1 MTIGAISAY
10 CRAHLDL
17 AQAILTDQAYSYYS
31 LPLCVIDAV
40 FSIGVRYSSTEATV
54 RRFCDYFH
62 LQLSRAAQVP
72 AREEQLSIAEFLRIN
87 REYGTE
93 RMADE
98 IYRNRQRTSTKGGI
112 LKAEAAALFAQA
124 LADYGVDHFQDAS
137 NIQENFEFEAA
148 IKEIP
153 GQHSGVSLRYFYM
166 LAGDTN
172 FIKPDR
178 MVKRFLYS
186 ATGEQLSDD
195 ECQRV
200 LAETCAMLAKDY
212 PNLTPRSL
220 DNLIWKYQ
228 RNAGRD

>member
-1 MTIGAISAY
+1 MTIDAIIAF

-17 AQAILTDQAYSYYS
+17 AQAVLTDQAYYYYS

-54 RRFCDYFH
+54 LRFCEYFG
-62 LQLSRAAQVP
+62 LQLSRGAQVP
-72 AREEQLSIAEFLRIN
+72 AREEQLSVGEFLRIN
-87 REYGTE
+87 REYGAE
-93 RMADE
+93 RMAVE
-98 IYRNRQRTSTKGGI
+98 IYRNRQRTSTRGGI
-112 LKAEAAALFAQA
+112 LKVKAAALFAQV
-124 LADYGVDHFQDAS
+124 LADHGVDHFQDVRK
-137 NIQENFEFEAA
+137 IQGNLEFEAA

-153 GQHSGVSLRYFYM
+153 GQRSRVSLRYFYM

-178 MVKRFLYS
+178 MIKRFLYS

-195 ECQRV
+195 ECQRA
-200 LAETCAMLAKDY
+200 LAEACAVLAKDY

-220 DNLIWKYQ
+220 DHLIWEYQ
-228 RNAGRD
+228 RTVGRG

>member
-1 MTIGAISAY
+1 M
-10 CRAHLDL
+10 
-17 AQAILTDQAYSYYS
+17 
-31 LPLCVIDAV
+31 
-40 FSIGVRYSSTEATV
+40 
-54 RRFCDYFH
+54 
-62 LQLSRAAQVP
+62 
-72 AREEQLSIAEFLRIN
+72 EFLEIN
-87 REYGTE
+87 HEYGAG

-98 IYRNRQRTSTKGGI
+98 VYRNHQRTSTCNGI
-112 LKAEAAALFAQA
+112 LKAEAAMRFAQA
-124 LADYGVDHFQDAS
+124 LADHGVGCFQDMS
-137 NIQENFEFEAA
+137 KVQGSMEFEAS

-195 ECQRV
+195 ECQRA
-200 LAETCAMLAKDY
+200 LAEACAVLAKDY
-212 PNLTPRSL
+212 PNLTPRAL

-228 RNAGRD
+228 RAVVNE